1 METKFDLD
9 GSEEGERWNLP
20 IHILDAIFF
29 TQTGKVSTFEQR
41 GLAVDILKR
50 LSQAVQQGV
59 AARNLQ
65 MLPHVTLLNPEF
77 YHESMKPILAEW
89 VYLWLQKQHLHGID
103 RNEAVRYMLEGA
115 AARSDNT
122 TKVNLIEIALTKLHV
137 NSGDLPPVPMP
148 TLGYQKSMTSD

>member
-1 METKFDLD
+1 
-9 GSEEGERWNLP
+9 
-20 IHILDAIFF
+20 
-29 TQTGKVSTFEQR
+29 
-41 GLAVDILKR
+41 
-50 LSQAVQQGV
+50 
-59 AARNLQ
+59 
-65 MLPHVTLLNPEF
+65 VTLLNPEF

-148 TLGYQKSMTSD
+148 TLGYQKFMTSDERARSDSEMKMLKEHAAHAFNSDQKYHDLVTTQIKHLEVAKNIASEHSKLVLPSFPVLSFLFASGQ